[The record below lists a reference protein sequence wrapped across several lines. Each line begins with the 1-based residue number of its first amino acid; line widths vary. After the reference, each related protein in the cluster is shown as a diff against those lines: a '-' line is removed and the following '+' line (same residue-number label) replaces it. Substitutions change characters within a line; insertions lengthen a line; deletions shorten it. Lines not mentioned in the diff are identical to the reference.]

1 MKILLK
7 HPDLWADKGHWMIV
21 LRVGLGLSLFVRG
34 ISFMRN
40 SVLIDQL
47 LAQTPFLKQLGWLTI
62 PIVCIHLFCGLL
74 ILIGLFTRWAILLQI
89 PVLITGLIVTNM
101 QKGVLTFDPE
111 VGFGFIILILLVFFF
126 IEGGG
131 PLSCD
136 KMMRKI
142 KD

>member
-1 MKILLK
+1 MKILEK
-7 HPDLWADKGHWMIV
+7 HPDLWADKGQWLIV

-34 ISFMRN
+34 ISFLRN

-47 LAQTPFLKQLGWLTI
+47 LSQTPFLKQLGWLSI
-62 PIVCIHLFCGLL
+62 PIVCVHLFCGLL
-74 ILIGLFTRWAILLQI
+74 IIIGLFTRWAVLLQI
-89 PVLITGLIVTNM
+89 PVLISGLIVTNM
-101 QKGVLTFDPE
+101 QRGVFAFDPE
-111 VGFGFIILILLVFFF
+111 VGFGFIILLLLLFFF

-136 KMMRKI
+136 KMMRKT